1 MPTDYDEKNK
11 TYKTSSIKEV
21 IKYIRRENRKAL
33 IIIKSTVMVGFT
45 RSLNDNNIIFCPE
58 FLKEGTALYDSLFPS
73 RIIVGVKDN
82 NPSIN
87 RFIGIL
93 RSSIKNT
100 APTIIMSYEEAEATK
115 LISNTYLAIP
125 CGD

>member
-1 MPTDYDEKNK
+1 
-11 TYKTSSIKEV
+11 
-21 IKYIRRENRKAL
+21 
-33 IIIKSTVMVGFT
+33 MVGFT

-58 FLKEGTALYDSLFPS
+58 FLKEGTALHDSLFPS

-87 RFIGIL
+87 RFVEIL

-100 APTIIMSYEEAEATK
+100 APLIIMSYEEAEATK
-115 LISNTYLAIP
+115 LISNTYLAMRVSFFNEIDGSINE
-125 CGD
+125 CWR